1 MIPFFD
7 YKKIMHDTNIKF
19 SYKRLNIPFKEWT
32 IKENNK
38 IVAIGSVHIFQKK
51 QG

>member
-19 SYKRLNIPFKEWT
+19 SYKRLNIPFKDVQLKKI
-32 IKENNK
+32 IK
-38 IVAIGSVHIFQKK
+38 
-51 QG
+51 